1 MKELDDFF
9 NITLE
14 PLDAPGTVDAPP
26 GPERVGPE
34 LKQGLANV
42 LSRALHVAGTPDW
55 LASSRKLQR
64 D

>member
-26 GPERVGPE
+26 GPS
-34 LKQGLANV
+34 ASA
-42 LSRALHVAGTPDW
+42 LS
-55 LASSRKLQR
+55 
-64 D
+64 